1 MILENGP
8 KTESCD
14 SGIVVLS
21 KHSSEQFMFALLQ
34 TFPQPHG
41 CFLVFNL
48 PIYEASAPS
57 ALYLP
62 KSYKQGK
69 SPTMTFNILNT
80 DTKTMQESIYSARVV
95 MYIRSHRYKC
105 TKIVT
110 KPLFRK
116 RQWARQSVFPY
127 RKLERTTCLAT
138 WAAHAAVKFG
148 HDEQSTNK
156 NKQTV
161 PNEESE
167 NVEGLPSKL
176 LFIWPFEKIL
186 CISSKSSKSGS
197 FFWVHLLTK
206 QFELHSFR
214 LIRTIR
220 CPITGCRANRLFR
233 PLLWDNCKVCTPR
246 TALATLAHHDFRTW
260 SQNWILWFWNSCA
273 EQALEWTI
281 HVCIASNFPSA
292 TWLLPGF

>member
-8 KTESCD
+8 KTESCG

-21 KHSSEQFMFALLQ
+21 KHSSEQSIFALLQ

-41 CFLVFNL
+41 SFLVFNL

-69 SPTMTFNILNT
+69 SPTMTLNT
-80 DTKTMQESIYSARVV
+80 DTKTKQESIYSARVV

-116 RQWARQSVFPY
+116 RHRARQSVFPC

-138 WAAHAAVKFG
+138 
-148 HDEQSTNK
+148 
-156 NKQTV
+156 
-161 PNEESE
+161 
-167 NVEGLPSKL
+167 
-176 LFIWPFEKIL
+176 
-186 CISSKSSKSGS
+186 
-197 FFWVHLLTK
+197 
-206 QFELHSFR
+206 
-214 LIRTIR
+214 
-220 CPITGCRANRLFR
+220 
-233 PLLWDNCKVCTPR
+233 
-246 TALATLAHHDFRTW
+246 
-260 SQNWILWFWNSCA
+260 
-273 EQALEWTI
+273 
-281 HVCIASNFPSA
+281 
-292 TWLLPGF
+292 

>member
-1 MILENGP
+1 MSLENGP

-21 KHSSEQFMFALLQ
+21 KHSSEQFIFALLQ

-69 SPTMTFNILNT
+69 SPTMTLNILNT
-80 DTKTMQESIYSARVV
+80 DTKTKQESIYSARVV

-116 RQWARQSVFPY
+116 RQWARQSVFPC

-138 WAAHAAVKFG
+138 
-148 HDEQSTNK
+148 
-156 NKQTV
+156 
-161 PNEESE
+161 
-167 NVEGLPSKL
+167 
-176 LFIWPFEKIL
+176 
-186 CISSKSSKSGS
+186 
-197 FFWVHLLTK
+197 
-206 QFELHSFR
+206 
-214 LIRTIR
+214 
-220 CPITGCRANRLFR
+220 
-233 PLLWDNCKVCTPR
+233 
-246 TALATLAHHDFRTW
+246 
-260 SQNWILWFWNSCA
+260 
-273 EQALEWTI
+273 
-281 HVCIASNFPSA
+281 
-292 TWLLPGF
+292 

>member
-1 MILENGP
+1 
-8 KTESCD
+8 
-14 SGIVVLS
+14 
-21 KHSSEQFMFALLQ
+21 
-34 TFPQPHG
+34 
-41 CFLVFNL
+41 
-48 PIYEASAPS
+48 
-57 ALYLP
+57 
-62 KSYKQGK
+62 
-69 SPTMTFNILNT
+69 MTLNILNT
-80 DTKTMQESIYSARVV
+80 DTKTKQESIYSARVV

-116 RQWARQSVFPY
+116 RHRARQSVFPC

-167 NVEGLPSKL
+167 NVEGLPSNL
-176 LFIWPFEKIL
+176 LFIWPIEKIL

-197 FFWVHLLTK
+197 IFWVHLLTK

-220 CPITGCRANRLFR
+220 CPITGCRANRQFR

-246 TALATLAHHDFRTW
+246 TALATLAHHDFRKW
-260 SQNWILWFWNSCA
+260 SQNWMLWFWNSCA

-281 HVCIASNFPSA
+281 HFCIASNFSSA
-292 TWLLPGF
+292 TWLLPGL